1 MSEDQE
7 LPDAGASDPQ
17 SSNPASSGQQPS
29 GQQPSGQEPSDPE
42 SSAPEEP
49 ELPYRETSDPEWNQV
64 AAGTAAVSL
73 HPDELTPEVIVVSGP
88 CPRCGHP
95 SVFSER
101 LVAYSSAIMSGGGL
115 RRGLLARA
123 LHRATAQQGA
133 RQVEVIC
140 GCRTDHDE
148 TGERKGCGASW
159 VLHVE
164 WGV

>member
-7 LPDAGASDPQ
+7 LPDQGASDAQ
-17 SSNPASSGQQPS
+17 SSNPASSGQES
-29 GQQPSGQEPSDPE
+29 SNQESSDPE
-42 SSAPEEP
+42 GQ
-49 ELPYRETSDPEWNQV
+49 ELPYRETSDPEWNRV

-73 HPDELTPEVIVVSGP
+73 HPDERTPEVIVVSGP

-115 RRGLLARA
+115 RRGLLSRA
-123 LHRATAQQGA
+123 LYRATAQQGA